1 MEFDGDLVFSSRVIS
16 DGTLRLLA
24 LPAILNDPDR
34 RGTLCFEEPE
44 NGVHEGRVP
53 MLVEFL
59 RNAATVS
66 TDADVTTFQ
75 IMLNTHSPK
84 VMAAL
89 RDREIVA
96 ADSVVSI
103 DPASRVRSTKT
114 RMRSGIQSTGDL
126 FNPETRLSRIEVEH
140 LLQHLTDAA

>member
-1 MEFDGDLVFSSRVIS
+1 VIS

-24 LPAILNDPDR
+24 LLTILNDPDR

-59 RNAATVS
+59 RNAANVS
-66 TDADVTTFQ
+66 TEAGVSSFQ
-75 IMLNTHSPK
+75 ILLNTHSPR
-84 VMAAL
+84 VMKEL

-96 ADSVVSI
+96 ADSVVSV
-103 DPASRVRSTKT
+103 DPVTRDRAART
-114 RMRSGIQSTGDL
+114 RMRTGIQATGDM
-126 FNPETRLSRIEVEH
+126 FDPETHLPRAEVER